1 MPDVMEYDNIILR
14 DGCLGYSHQECQLCA
29 RMTRGNL

>member
-1 MPDVMEYDNIILR
+1 MPDVMEYNNILR
-14 DGCLGYSHQECQLCA
+14 DGCLGYVDQECQLCA